1 MKKFAGF
8 FFLFLLIST
17 TLFAQDV
24 DKLRAKIEAM
34 NKIYTQAMLD
44 NDSEKMLSMYT
55 DDIISMPSYQPTIK
69 GITKVRELSEIQA
82 KSGWKTTQFALNIS
96 DIIVAGNLTI
106 EIGNYTMKMSGP
118 DVPEWADNGKYMTIW
133 EEQKDGSLK
142 IKVETWNTDTDPW
155 VQMEQSKQEELKKI
169 D

>member
-1 MKKFAGF
+1 MKRLAGF

-24 DKLRAKIEAM
+24 DKLKVKIEAM
-34 NKIYTQAMLD
+34 NKIFTKAMLD
-44 NDSEKMLSMYT
+44 NDTEKMMSLYT

-69 GITKVRELSEIQA
+69 GIAKVRELSEMQA
-82 KSGWKTTQFALNIS
+82 KSGWKTTQFALNIT
-96 DIIVAGNLTI
+96 DVVVAGNLII
-106 EIGNYTMKMSGP
+106 EIGNYNMKMSGP

-142 IKVETWNTDTDPW
+142 IKIETWNTDNNPW
-155 VQMEQSKQEELKKI
+155 VQMEQTKQEEMQKI

>member
-1 MKKFAGF
+1 MKKLAGF

-34 NKIYTQAMLD
+34 NKIFTQAMLD
-44 NDSEKMLSMYT
+44 NDTEKMMSLYT
-55 DDIISMPSYQPTIK
+55 DDIISMPSYQPTVK

-82 KSGWKTTQFALNIS
+82 KSGWKTTQFALNIT
-96 DIIVAGNLTI
+96 DIIVAGNLAI

-142 IKVETWNTDTDPW
+142 IKIETWNTDTNPW
-155 VQMEQSKQEELKKI
+155 AQMEQSKQEELKKVE
-169 D
+169 